1 MEALRPGDPERIGAY
16 RLEGRLGAGGMGQ
29 VFLGRTPG
37 GRPVAVKLV
46 HAPYGH
52 DEGFRRRFAQEVEAA
67 RRVGGFF
74 TAQVVDADPYADRPW
89 VVSAFVPGPTL
100 QAAVTAHGPL
110 PTATLR
116 VLAAGLAEGLSVIHE
131 CALVHRDLKPGNVIL
146 AADGPRIIDFGIA
159 RALDATAHSTTGA
172 VRGTPAYMSP
182 EQARGNASVTTAS
195 DVFSLGSVLAFAS
208 TGTSPFDGEGPAVA
222 VMYRIT
228 QEEPDLSG
236 TDNELRGLV
245 AACLA
250 KDPTARPTTAD
261 IMRAFTGTGTDRDW
275 LPEPVTTMVRDA
287 AAPADAGPGRP
298 VGPQPPPRRR
308 GLSRLAFRRGRP
320 TDPLPAAP
328 APADASPT
336 GLEEG
341 WNGLPWGATVAQFRA
356 RFPKAHQRD
365 EWWLTGTGPEAF
377 CGIEMHTQYSF
388 NGRGELGF
396 VAFIPEV
403 KDRDRLSVAVLNA
416 LGAPDDATTTWT
428 RGDVVVEV
436 KVAGLIATLTHRVFG
451 AH

>member
-52 DEGFRRRFAQEVEAA
+52 DAGFRRRFAQEVEAA

-74 TAQVVDADPYADRPW
+74 TAQVVDADAYADRPW

-100 QAAVTAHGPL
+100 QAAVAAHGPL
-110 PTATLR
+110 PAATLR
-116 VLAAGLAEGLSVIHE
+116 VLAAGLAEGLGVIHQ

-159 RALDATAHSTTGA
+159 RALDSVSHSTAGS

-182 EQARGNASVTTAS
+182 EQARGNTSVTGAS

-208 TGTSPFDGEGPAVA
+208 TGTAPFGDEGPVA
-222 VMYRIT
+222 TVMYRIT
-228 QEEPDLSG
+228 REEPNLSG
-236 TDNELRGLV
+236 TDHELRGLV

-250 KDPTARPTTAD
+250 KDPNARPTTAEIVHALTD
-261 IMRAFTGTGTDRDW
+261 TDTDRDW
-275 LPEPVTTMVRDA
+275 LPAPVTTMVFDA
-287 AAPADAGPGRP
+287 ATPADPGLGRP
-298 VGPQPPPRRR
+298 VGPPPPARRR
-308 GLSRLAFRRGRP
+308 GLSRFALRRGEP
-320 TDPLPAAP
+320 AGPPPAA
-328 APADASPT
+328 ANPT
-336 GLEEG
+336 AVEDG
-341 WNGLPWGATVAQFRA
+341 WNGLPWGAGIAQFRA
-356 RFPKAHQRD
+356 RFPNAYQ
-365 EWWLTGTGPEAF
+365 EEGWWLTGTGPETF
-377 CGIEMHTQYSF
+377 CGIEMHAQYSF
-388 NGRGELGF
+388 NDRGELGF
-396 VAFIPEV
+396 VAFIPEAE
-403 KDRDRLSVAVLNA
+403 DRGKLPVAVMNT
-416 LGAPDDATTTWT
+416 LGAPDGTTTAWT

-436 KVAGLIATLTHRVFG
+436 KVAGVVATLAHRVFSTR
-451 AH
+451 